1 MRVHPLRAANV
12 SARKAEVER
21 QKRVVEA
28 IWTRDKDACVR
39 CHRPVMPQALSPR
52 VVGHVKFHGP
62 ISIENGRLLCGLHF
76 YGMILS
82 RPHV

>member
-28 IWTRDKDACVR
+28 IWTRDKGACVR
-39 CHRPVMPQALSPR
+39 CHRTVMPQALSPR
-52 VVGHVKFHGP
+52 LVGRVRFHGP
-62 ISIENGRLLCGLHF
+62 VAVENGQLLCGLHF
-76 YGMILS
+76 HHMIM
-82 RPHV
+82 R